1 MATLIA
7 LASIFTVS
15 AQKTQNE
22 GYVGYNFV
30 RQDVKYER
38 PAFKFDENTDSH
50 GFSVGYSRYTKGEAG
65 KVGVF
70 GLTGEVSANFDTREA
85 SLVTVMA
92 GGVAKAR
99 NNSYVQPYVRVLGG
113 VARQHINRRN
123 ITNTTDASFA
133 FNAGG
138 GIDFAFKKDSRYA
151 IRTGADYVNTG
162 FNNQRQN
169 AVRLTAG
176 IVF

>member
-1 MATLIA
+1 MFV

-30 RQDVKYER
+30 RQDVKFVR
-38 PAFKFDENTDSH
+38 PNFRFDENTDSH
-50 GFSVGYSRYTKGEAG
+50 GASVGYTRYLKGKEGKAG
-65 KVGVF
+65 VA
-70 GLTGEVSANFDTREA
+70 GLTGEVSANFDKNEA

-92 GGVAKAR
+92 GGILKAR
-99 NNSYVQPYVRVLGG
+99 NMSYVQPYMRVMGG
-113 VARQHINRRN
+113 AARQNVNRRN
-123 ITNTTDASFA
+123 IRDTSDISAA
-133 FNAGG
+133 FDVGAGL
-138 GIDFAFKKDSRYA
+138 DFSLSKNSRYA
-151 IRTGADYVNTG
+151 LRTGVDYVNTG
-162 FNNQRQN
+162 FNGERQS